1 MNILIYSLMDILV
14 TVQTKNLFAVCHFL
28 LISFRL
34 SEHTLCSLVSLLSN
48 KATQVSSIQERCM
61 SLHSLQTEKKKS
73 FSGQIP
79 VTVMVP

>member
-1 MNILIYSLMDILV
+1 MDILV

-61 SLHSLQTEKKKS
+61 SLHSLQTEKKNHLVAKFQLQLWS
-73 FSGQIP
+73 LNEITP
-79 VTVMVP
+79 